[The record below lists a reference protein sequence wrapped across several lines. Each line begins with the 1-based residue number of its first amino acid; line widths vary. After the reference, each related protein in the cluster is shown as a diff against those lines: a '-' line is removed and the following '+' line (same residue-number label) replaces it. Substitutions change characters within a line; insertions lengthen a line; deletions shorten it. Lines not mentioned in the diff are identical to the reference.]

1 MVDVGSNSIL
11 LTIGERDLDGWHVL
25 HETSEVTALG
35 EGIKST
41 GKLLP
46 ISAQKTLEAI
56 KSAFATADSFGANVR
71 AYGTMALR
79 LAENRNDFLNSAV
92 RQGTPVT
99 VISGD
104 LEAELGVACVTEDP
118 EFKGRQTSV
127 VDVGGHST
135 EITSVASQSYPIGT
149 LGLRS
154 NFLCEESPAAGS
166 ILAATKAI
174 DEVFGSVG
182 PIGRGGIV
190 VGIGAS
196 VTNLAAIRAELPKWD
211 PAAVHGKSVTYEEV
225 SRFVGRSMRMTDQER
240 SGLIGIE
247 KGREKTIHIGALIV
261 ERAMLALATEEIY
274 VSAKGW
280 RHAMLES
287 WL

>member
-1 MVDVGSNSIL
+1 VVDVGSNSIL
-11 LTIGERDLDGWHVL
+11 LTIGERDFDGWHVV

-46 ISAQKTLEAI
+46 FCAQKTLEAI
-56 KSAFATADSFGANVR
+56 KSAFAIAESFGAGVR

-79 LAENRNDFLNSAV
+79 IAENRDDFLDSAV

-99 VISGD
+99 IISGG
-104 LEAELGVACVTEDP
+104 LEAELGVACVSEDP

-154 NFLCEESPAAGS
+154 NFLCGESPAAGS
-166 ILAATKAI
+166 ILAASKAI
-174 DEVFGSVG
+174 DEAFRSVG
-182 PIGRGGIV
+182 PIGRNGIV
-190 VGIGAS
+190 VGLGAS
-196 VTNLAAIRAELPKWD
+196 VTNLAAIRAELRAWD
-211 PAAVHGKSVTYEEV
+211 PAAVHGKSLTYEEV
-225 SRFVGRSMRMTDQER
+225 SRFVGRSMQMTDHER
-240 SGLIGIE
+240 SELIGIE

-261 ERAMLALATEEIY
+261 ERAMLALAAEEIF
-274 VSAKGW
+274 VSVKGW
-280 RHAMLES
+280 RHAMLEM